1 MTNRVYNFSAGPA
14 MLPTPVMQK
23 IQEEFLN
30 YQGLG
35 VSIVEISHRLPVF
48 REILDAA
55 ESLFRELV
63 GLPKNYRVLFM
74 HGGAQMQFSAVPLN
88 LMARSTH
95 KGSYFIT
102 GRWGTL
108 AEKEARRYGK
118 TEVLMDG
125 KEFDYRQIPEYDIG
139 RLDQDTTSYAHL
151 TSNNTLYG
159 TRWQTFPQTGNVPL
173 VIDATSDILS
183 REMNYSLFGVVYAGL
198 QKNLGTSGT
207 GLVIVREDLLGNALP
222 ETPKLMNYALIDEQ
236 HSIPNTIN
244 VFAVY
249 VMRLVLEWVK
259 EQGGVPEMEK
269 LAEQKSG
276 LLYEVLDQSE
286 FYHPVAHPEHRSTTN
301 VTFHFS
307 HEKLLEKFLAEAD
320 KEGLFA
326 LKGHASVGGARAS
339 LYNAMPLEG
348 VNLLAQFMKE
358 FERKNG

>member
-1 MTNRVYNFSAGPA
+1 MTNRVFNFSAGPA

-35 VSIVEISHRLPVF
+35 ASIVEISHRLPVF

-55 ESLFRELV
+55 ETLLRELV

-173 VIDATSDILS
+173 VVDATSDILS

-269 LAEQKSG
+269 LAEKKSG

-286 FYHPVAHPEHRSTTN
+286 FYRAVAHPEHRSTTN

-326 LKGHASVGGARAS
+326 LKGHALVGGARAS

-348 VNLLAQFMKE
+348 VEVLAQFMKE